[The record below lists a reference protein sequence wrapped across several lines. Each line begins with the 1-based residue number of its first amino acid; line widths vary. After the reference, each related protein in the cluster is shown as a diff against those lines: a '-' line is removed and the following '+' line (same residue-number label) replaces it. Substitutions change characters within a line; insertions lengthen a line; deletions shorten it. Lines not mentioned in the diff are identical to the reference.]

1 LAPATGQNASPMSD
15 RDIDIDLVE
24 RYVGGDLEAFDKLV
38 SRHQSRVFGIC
49 LRMLKDRH
57 DAFDAT
63 QDTFVTLFRK
73 ADRYRAE
80 AAFTT
85 WLYRVTTNVCYD
97 HLRRQQRN
105 RSDSM
110 PDHLDPADPQAED
123 FYASADL
130 RPSIEEALV
139 ALQPEFR
146 AAVIL
151 VDLEGL
157 ALETAAETLGVP
169 VGTVK
174 SRVFRGRKLLAQQ
187 LGNLRQGSTHQNS
200 DTPGPDS

>member
-1 LAPATGQNASPMSD
+1 MSD
-15 RDIDIDLVE
+15 RDVDIALVE
-24 RYVGGDLEAFDKLV
+24 RYVGGDLTAFDELV
-38 SRHQSRVFGIC
+38 ARHQSRVFGIC
-49 LRMLKDRH
+49 VRMLKDRH

-97 HLRRQQRN
+97 HLRRQQRK
-105 RSDSM
+105 RTESL
-110 PDHLDPADPQAED
+110 PDHVDPKDPQGED
-123 FYASADL
+123 AFASADL
-130 RPSIEEALV
+130 RPAITDALA

-151 VDLEGL
+151 VDLEGM
-157 ALETAAETLGVP
+157 ALDSAAETLGVP

-174 SRVFRGRKLLAQQ
+174 SRVFRGRRQLSEQ
-187 LGNLRQGSTHQNS
+187 LGNLRGGSTHPTN
-200 DTPGPDS
+200 DIPGPST

>member
-1 LAPATGQNASPMSD
+1 MSD
-15 RDIDIDLVE
+15 REVDIELVE
-24 RYVGGDLEAFDKLV
+24 RYVGGDLEAFDELV
-38 SRHQSRVFGIC
+38 SRHESRVFGIC

-63 QDTFVTLFRK
+63 QDTFLTLFRK

-97 HLRRQQRN
+97 HLRRQQRK
-105 RSDSM
+105 RTDSM
-110 PDHLDPADPQAED
+110 PDYVDPEDPQGQDA
-123 FYASADL
+123 FASADM
-130 RPSIEEALV
+130 RPAISDAL
-139 ALQPEFR
+139 AELPPEFR

-157 ALETAAETLGVP
+157 ALDSAAETLGVP

-174 SRVFRGRKLLAQQ
+174 SRVFRGRKLLAAQ
-187 LGNLRQGSTHQNS
+187 LGNLREGSVHPKNE
-200 DTPGPDS
+200 TPGPKT